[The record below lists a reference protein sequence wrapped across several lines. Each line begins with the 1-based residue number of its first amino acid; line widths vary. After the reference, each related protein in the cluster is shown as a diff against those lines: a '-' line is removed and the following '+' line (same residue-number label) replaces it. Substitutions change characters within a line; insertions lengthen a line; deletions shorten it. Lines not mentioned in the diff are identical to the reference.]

1 MTRPKASIILI
12 KMISSHQP
20 ENGKILKSTAL
31 TTNKIMIHSALS
43 QNILSFLCSKKS
55 ANFYGMLLQC
65 YQDGKDL
72 FSVGSVAN
80 SGHQHM

>member
-31 TTNKIMIHSALS
+31 PVYWNNLNPIRIWHGLKRRKVT
-43 QNILSFLCSKKS
+43 SFLTSWTTFTLCT
-55 ANFYGMLLQC
+55 AF
-65 YQDGKDL
+65 L
-72 FSVGSVAN
+72 FPIRV
-80 SGHQHM
+80 

>member
-31 TTNKIMIHSALS
+31 SGYQLNMLS
-43 QNILSFLCSKKS
+43 VQFI
-55 ANFYGMLLQC
+55 QC
-65 YQDGKDL
+65 
-72 FSVGSVAN
+72 
-80 SGHQHM
+80 